1 MAPVAR
7 PVLLLAP
14 LSRDEIL
21 GAGSRSVTHAGG
33 AGLYAS
39 WALSKLGA
47 RVILHT
53 PLAGKDRDLLRF
65 LPAGVDVVV
74 HPSRETTS
82 FRIEL
87 DPGDLNKR
95 ILVLLASSDPLDP
108 ALLGDLSD
116 SAYVFLGPL
125 LPGDIDGALA
135 AVLRKMAPAIDLGVQ
150 GLVRRAD
157 RSGLVS
163 PAITAARLDLP
174 PLRVLAGDEREVS
187 LMAGGTGEEE
197 ALRILSE
204 ETAMEVVLTRGDRGA
219 SIRSRGASR
228 SIEVPA
234 VATRGRG
241 AHPVGLGD
249 TFLAVYGWHRHTGAT
264 VVEAGARAALAATE
278 LLEAGLPVYRSR

>member
-1 MAPVAR
+1 MAPIAR

-14 LSRDEIL
+14 LSRDEIS
-21 GAGSRSVTHAGG
+21 GAGSGTVTRAGG

-53 PLAGKDRDLLRF
+53 PLAERDRDLLRY

-82 FRIEL
+82 FRIEE

-95 ILVLLASSDPLDP
+95 TLVLLASSDPLDP
-108 ALLGDLSD
+108 ELLGDLSA

-125 LPGDIDGALA
+125 LPDDIDGPLVVAL
-135 AVLRKMAPAIDLGVQ
+135 RRMSSAIDLGAQ
-150 GLVRRAD
+150 GLVRQVD
-157 RSGLVS
+157 RSGVVV
-163 PAITAARLDLP
+163 PARAAGRLDLP
-174 PLRVLAGDEREVS
+174 PLRVLAGDECEVS

-219 SIRSRGASR
+219 SIRIRAAAR

-234 VATRGRG
+234 VAACGRG

-264 VVEAGARAALAATE
+264 AVEAGARAALAATE
-278 LLEAGLPVYRSR
+278 LLEAGLPVHRSR